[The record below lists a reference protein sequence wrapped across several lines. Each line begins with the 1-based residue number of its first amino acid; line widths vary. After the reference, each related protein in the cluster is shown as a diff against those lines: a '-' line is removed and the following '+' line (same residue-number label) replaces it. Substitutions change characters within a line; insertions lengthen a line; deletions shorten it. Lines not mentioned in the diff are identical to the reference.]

1 MSNHLKNTGIK
12 SRKTTRRNNMDSL
25 KSLMDKKQYE
35 LVLKIT
41 ENSQDSLSLFYRLSA
56 LLAVN
61 RINDALALIKDK
73 RSILIAKPAILMKIH
88 IEILCLL
95 GRFDEAYEELNYYKE
110 LPYENQQTEE
120 LLNYLPKYIREEEKK
135 LFKRQ
140 EVGQEEIR
148 KKLLSKND
156 NDVLTALNAVREYDL
171 NSFLLPILNILKTY
185 PKQMIRSYA
194 LLLLTAKSYD
204 KVVPFL
210 SQDKLIEVKPSELK
224 DPFVLEGIGDIE
236 AISQLFQNAY
246 HNPSLVQNAVNILS
260 SYLIYIYPNKVS
272 FNENQLIVVFGYLA
286 QDLLQI
292 KDVDLDK
299 LCAERQLDKEETL
312 KEINKI
318 KDLLQDF

>member
-1 MSNHLKNTGIK
+1 
-12 SRKTTRRNNMDSL
+12 MDSL
-25 KSLMDKKQYE
+25 KTLMDKKQYE

-41 ENSQDSLSLFYRLSA
+41 ENSHDSLSLFYRLSA

-61 RINDALALIKDK
+61 RINDALALIKEK
-73 RSILIAKPAILMKIH
+73 RSTLLAKPGILMKIH

-95 GRFDEAYEELNYYKE
+95 GRFDEAYQELNYYKE

-135 LFKRQ
+135 LYKRQ

-156 NDVLTALNAVREYDL
+156 TDVLTALNAVRELDL
-171 NSFLLPILNILKTY
+171 NSFLLPILNILKCY

-204 KVVPFL
+204 KVVSFL
-210 SQDKLIEVKPSELK
+210 SQGQLIEVKPSELK
-224 DPFVLEGIGDIE
+224 DPFVLDNIGDIE
-236 AISQLFQNAY
+236 AISQLFQNTY

-272 FNENQLIVVFGYLA
+272 YNENQLIVIFGYLA
-286 QDLLQI
+286 QELLQI
-292 KDVDLDK
+292 NDTDIDK
-299 LCAERQLDKEETL
+299 LCNERQLDKEETL

-318 KDLLQDF
+318 KALLEDF

>member
-1 MSNHLKNTGIK
+1 
-12 SRKTTRRNNMDSL
+12 MDSL

>member
-1 MSNHLKNTGIK
+1 
-12 SRKTTRRNNMDSL
+12 
-25 KSLMDKKQYE
+25 
-35 LVLKIT
+35 
-41 ENSQDSLSLFYRLSA
+41 
-56 LLAVN
+56 
-61 RINDALALIKDK
+61 
-73 RSILIAKPAILMKIH
+73 
-88 IEILCLL
+88 
-95 GRFDEAYEELNYYKE
+95 
-110 LPYENQQTEE
+110 
-120 LLNYLPKYIREEEKK
+120 
-135 LFKRQ
+135 
-140 EVGQEEIR
+140 
-148 KKLLSKND
+148 
-156 NDVLTALNAVREYDL
+156 
-171 NSFLLPILNILKTY
+171 
-185 PKQMIRSYA
+185 MIRSYA

-210 SQDKLIEVKPSELK
+210 SQGELIEVKPSELK

-272 FNENQLIVVFGYLA
+272 FNENQLIVIFGYLA

-299 LCAERQLDKEETL
+299 LCVERQLDKEETL